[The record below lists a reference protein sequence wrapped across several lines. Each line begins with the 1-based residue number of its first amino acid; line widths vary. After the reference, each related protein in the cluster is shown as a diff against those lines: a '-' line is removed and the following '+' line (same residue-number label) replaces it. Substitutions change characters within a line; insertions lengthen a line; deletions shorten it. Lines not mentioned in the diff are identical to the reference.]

1 MRCRNDRTNAS
12 QAAHLLRF
20 YNHLEARQGA
30 AKDSEYVFLKKRTFD
45 WRQEKVLFL
54 VRDMDKAAYL
64 IMYDLLYEIINPPI
78 QCF

>member
-20 YNHLEARQGA
+20 GNHLEARQGA
-30 AKDSEYVFLKKRTFD
+30 AKDSEYVFLEKRTFD

-54 VRDMDKAAYL
+54 VRDMDKAG
-64 IMYDLLYEIINPPI
+64 DLMISDLPYEYRNP
-78 QCF
+78 